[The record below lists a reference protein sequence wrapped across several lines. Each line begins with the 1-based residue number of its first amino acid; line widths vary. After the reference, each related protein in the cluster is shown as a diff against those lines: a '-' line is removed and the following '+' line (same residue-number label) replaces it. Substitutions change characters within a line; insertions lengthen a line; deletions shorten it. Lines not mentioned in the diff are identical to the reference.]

1 MIKDQFCEQ
10 ISVTVMKVPEHD
22 ILLVLCNFNTKVWVS
37 NVNTERHM
45 GKHGLGVVNQNGGK
59 LTELCELSNLVIA
72 STLFPH
78 KDIQKYTW
86 VSLDK
91 RIRNQ
96 IDHLYINTKFRSAVL
111 DVRAYS
117 GADRM

>member
-1 MIKDQFCEQ
+1 
-10 ISVTVMKVPEHD
+10 MKVPEHD
-22 ILLVLCNFNTKVWVS
+22 ILLVLCNLNAKVWVS

-45 GKHGLGVVNQNGGK
+45 GLGVVNQNGGK

>member
-45 GKHGLGVVNQNGGK
+45 GKHGLRVVNQNGGK

-78 KDIQKYTW
+78 KDILSTPGYP
-86 VSLDK
+86 
-91 RIRNQ
+91 
-96 IDHLYINTKFRSAVL
+96 
-111 DVRAYS
+111 
-117 GADRM
+117 